1 MMLGEDP
8 SAKGGTEFDDRG
20 GGPTK
25 WDADEVPAA
34 REARRLIP
42 RALSDPEH
50 STGSY
55 PTLYNNAEVFSRWI
69 SYRPHCHTCP
79 LLGLVGHDRLLSGRF
94 GHYSTSQIS
103 GRSHRRNRQP

>member
-20 GGPTK
+20 GVPTK

-42 RALSDPEH
+42 RALSDPE
-50 STGSY
+50 
-55 PTLYNNAEVFSRWI
+55 
-69 SYRPHCHTCP
+69 
-79 LLGLVGHDRLLSGRF
+79 LVEGESKG
-94 GHYSTSQIS
+94 
-103 GRSHRRNRQP
+103 